1 MAPMEAA
8 RGAAFKAAAE
18 PDGPARR
25 LTWVGG
31 GGGAAMAGSMPTAPA
46 AGAPRRE
53 DAAAEDASFPWVV
66 YGIEAGLLGAFV
78 VAVFFLIVDL
88 LAGRALWTP
97 QVLGSAL
104 FLGQLPADGSPVQPV
119 VVIGYTAI
127 HVAVFVAFG
136 VPAAFRLLAGQ
147 SSHTPGGTA
156 VLAAVLFAGFELVF
170 LSLAQLFVPGLYGV
184 LGAGRVALANALA
197 AGAMAVFL
205 AVRASR
211 RVPVP

>member
-1 MAPMEAA
+1 
-8 RGAAFKAAAE
+8 
-18 PDGPARR
+18 
-25 LTWVGG
+25 
-31 GGGAAMAGSMPTAPA
+31 
-46 AGAPRRE
+46 
-53 DAAAEDASFPWVV
+53 
-66 YGIEAGLLGAFV
+66 
-78 VAVFFLIVDL
+78 
-88 LAGRALWTP
+88 
-97 QVLGSAL
+97 
-104 FLGQLPADGSPVQPV
+104 